1 MIFNQTSLHAAVKKG
16 NTDIVKLLL
25 QQKDI
30 DINSINIYNQNI
42 FNNISIQIFIQF
54 QNQMI

>member
-30 DINSINIYNQNI
+30 DINSINIYNQII
-42 FNNISIQIFIQF
+42 FNTISIQIFIQF

>member
-1 MIFNQTSLHAAVKKG
+1 MIFNQTPLHAAVKKG

-42 FNNISIQIFIQF
+42 FNDFSIQIFIQF